1 MNIQSHALDSLK
13 NSPLIL
19 SVEELSL
26 TSELLEKLNSFSDEK
41 RVSEATANIET
52 LAYFRFTYLSQ
63 GHRVVGFLIQ
73 PDTGDR
79 SPCIIYN
86 RGGSGDFSKIEPERI
101 FTDKYSKYAKWGYV
115 TILTQYSGNDG
126 GEGVDE
132 LGGTEIHDVLALR
145 DILSAYVF
153 ADINRIGMYGTSRG
167 GAMTYLALSKVSWIR
182 AAAVKSGMADRFRSF
197 KLRPEMRDRAS
208 NFFDVGNEQELVK
221 RSAIHWVEKFCKTTP
236 LLLMHG
242 TADKSVSPLDSINLA
257 ELLLKNKVPFRLT
270 LLEGGDHSL
279 TNYKDEE
286 NDMVRNWFDKYVR
299 DLSPLPNLEPLNQ

>member
-1 MNIQSHALDSLK
+1 MNTQSHALDSLK
-13 NSPLIL
+13 NSPYIL

-26 TSELLEKLNSFSDEK
+26 TSELLEKLNSSSDEK
-41 RVSEATANIET
+41 HVSEATTNIET

-63 GHRVVGFLIQ
+63 NHKVVGFLIQ
-73 PDTGDR
+73 PDRGDR

-86 RGGSGDFSKIEPERI
+86 RGGSGNFNKIEPERV

-126 GEGVDE
+126 GEGTDE

-145 DILSAYVF
+145 DILSTYIF
-153 ADINRIGMYGTSRG
+153 ADISRIGMYGTSRG
-167 GAMTYLALSKVSWIR
+167 GTMTYLALSKVSWIR

-197 KLRPEMRDRAS
+197 ELRPEMRDRAS
-208 NFFDVGNEQELVK
+208 NFFDVGNEQELIK
-221 RSAIHWVEKFCKTTP
+221 RSAVHWAERFSKTTP
-236 LLLMHG
+236 LLLIHG
-242 TADKSVSPLDSINLA
+242 TADRTVSPLDSMNLG
-257 ELLLKNKVPFRLT
+257 ELLFENKVPFRLV

-286 NDMVRNWFDKYVR
+286 NYMVRNWFDKYVR
-299 DLSPLPNLEPLNQ
+299 DLSPLPTLEPLNQ